1 MAIDWQ
7 LLFEQRKAAEKRF
20 GSIWD
25 LPIKKRYHVVL
36 AELGKTGVQMLEIG
50 AGDRALA
57 GTMERYWQSF
67 EYKSCDIDPTYSHDF
82 ASSRDI
88 EGQYDLMAGF
98 EVIEHVTLQDA
109 ADLLRDCFK
118 PIKPGGKI
126 MLTTPNTYYPPG
138 FLRDATHITPFC
150 YDELAGLL
158 AVCVFKPTA
167 IYRLYHDSLIKKFI
181 KRFLFYPVFRVIG
194 IDFAHQI
201 AVVAEKPA

>member
-20 GSIWD
+20 GTIWD

-36 AELGKTGVQMLEIG
+36 AELGQSGVQMLEIG

-57 GTMERYWQSF
+57 RTMERYWQSF
-67 EYKSCDIDPTYSHDF
+67 EYKSCDIDPTYPHDF

-88 EGQYDLMAGF
+88 EGHYDLIAGF
-98 EVIEHVTLQDA
+98 EVIEHVSLHDA
-109 ADLLRDCFK
+109 ADLIRDCFK
-118 PIKPGGKI
+118 HIKPGGKI

-158 AVCVFKPTA
+158 AVCGFKPIA
-167 IYRLYHDSLIKKFI
+167 IFRLYHDSLIKKFI
-181 KRFLFYPVFRVIG
+181 KRFLFYPVFRIIG